1 MAEPIAAAT
10 SGAEAGWGA
19 LSMLFGVVVASVWL
33 GTLASRAAAR
43 GRKGFITS
51 FFLGNRTL
59 GAWALALTATV
70 QSGGTFMGFPSLVYS
85 HGWVVTLWIAPY
97 MVVPLTGLGI
107 LAKRLAQLSRRLG
120 AVTVPD
126 LFRARFA
133 SPALG
138 LVSSLFLL
146 FYMSFMMIAQ
156 FKAGA
161 IIMKIA
167 WPGTGALALVDD
179 VPGSGGGGG
188 IDRAYYLGLALF
200 TIVVVGYTIIGG
212 FLAAVWTDLFQSVLM
227 FLGVMLLLVLALSA
241 AGGLERATQTA
252 IAHTDARFAWG
263 PGYARDGR
271 MFHPLGLALSY
282 FFVFIFSGLGSPA
295 SMVRVMATR
304 SAATIRRSIA
314 LLSLYNLG
322 IYLPL
327 VVICVAARSVLPRL
341 SAPDELI
348 PRLAFGT
355 TRGLWGG
362 SLLAGLI
369 LAAPFGAVMATVS
382 SYLVVISSGIVRD
395 VYQRFLRP
403 GASDAELRRL
413 SRLAMVVVGGVAV
426 LANLRPVAYLQA
438 IVVFAST
445 SSAATFVVPALMLA
459 FWRRATRAGVLA
471 AMAAGSATM
480 LGLFAAGWIGA
491 LRGFDPMIGPATR
504 FRPYYLLGL
513 EPVVWGL
520 PASLV
525 AGVVVSLLTEPPP
538 PEVVRPLFERQ
549 VESPP
554 APASASG
561 PHA

>member
-1 MAEPIAAAT
+1 MVEPIAAAT
-10 SGAEAGWGA
+10 AGPAAEAGWGA
-19 LSMLFGVVVASVWL
+19 LAMLFGVVVASVWL

-43 GRKGFITS
+43 GRKGFVTS
-51 FFLGNRTL
+51 FFLGNRAL

-85 HGWVVTLWIAPY
+85 HGWVVALWIAPY
-97 MVVPLTGLGI
+97 MVIPLTGLGI

-161 IIMKIA
+161 LIMKIS
-167 WPGTGALALVDD
+167 WPGTGALALAED
-179 VPGSGGGGG
+179 VPGG

-200 TIVVVGYTIIGG
+200 TIVVVGYTVIGG

-252 IAHTDARFAWG
+252 VAHTDARFAWG
-263 PGYARDGR
+263 PGYARDDR

-314 LLSLYNLG
+314 LLSVYNLG

-327 VVICVAARSVLPRL
+327 VVICVAARSVLPNL
-341 SAPDELI
+341 SAPDEVI

-403 GASDAELRRL
+403 SASDAELRRL

-426 LANLRPVAYLQA
+426 AANLRPVAYLQA

-459 FWRRATRAGVLA
+459 FWRRATKAGVLA

-480 LGLFAAGWIGA
+480 LGLFAAGWVGS
-491 LRGFDPMIGPATR
+491 LRGFDPMIGPATS

-513 EPVVWGL
+513 EPIVWGL
-520 PASLV
+520 PASLA
-525 AGVVVSLLTEPPP
+525 AGLIVSLLTEPPP
-538 PEVVRPLFERQ
+538 PEVVRPLFERAM
-549 VESPP
+549 ESPP
-554 APASASG
+554 APGSG